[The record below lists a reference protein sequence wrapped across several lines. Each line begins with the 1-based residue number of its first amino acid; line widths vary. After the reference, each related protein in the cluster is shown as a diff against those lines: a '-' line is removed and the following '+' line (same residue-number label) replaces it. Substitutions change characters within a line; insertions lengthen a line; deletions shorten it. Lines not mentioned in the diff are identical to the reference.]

1 MSETHRTPGAWRVQ
15 PVDPADRVPLS
26 RAIPLVVVETM
37 GVTVLF
43 AVYYVLRLRSS
54 DAAPYLIPPVV
65 SFVLV
70 FVTAHAPGSR
80 PLRVV
85 AGYAIAATCGL
96 LIGCLPLHSFAAAI
110 LAGAVTLLL
119 MHLWG
124 AFHAPAVTTALVA
137 GLLHHSLSD
146 ALVTLPMLIGLAIL
160 VVVLVWVAH
169 HLLGD
174 RTYPQRWW

>member
-1 MSETHRTPGAWRVQ
+1 MSDTQRTPGSWRVQ

-26 RAIPLVVVETM
+26 RAVPLVLVETL
-37 GVTVLF
+37 GVTILF
-43 AVYYVLRLRSS
+43 AIYYALRLRSS

-70 FVTAHAPGSR
+70 FVTAHASGSR

-85 AGYAIAATCGL
+85 AGYTIAATCGL
-96 LIGCLPLHSFAAAI
+96 LIGCLGLHSFVASI

-137 GLLHHSLSD
+137 GLLPHTLSD
-146 ALVTLPMLIGLAIL
+146 ALITLPMLIGLAIL
-160 VVVLVWVAH
+160 VVVLAWGAH